1 MGHFRQRKHLSEE
14 ETLGFSSAQE
24 VIKYSYDS
32 VALQEESLLLR
43 QIISLETSWNTD
55 KYLWQGLSQMTTN

>member
-1 MGHFRQRKHLSEE
+1 MGHFRPRKQLSEE

>member
-1 MGHFRQRKHLSEE
+1 MGHFRQRKQLSEE

-32 VALQEESLLLR
+32 VALQEESLLLW

>member
-1 MGHFRQRKHLSEE
+1 MGHFRQRKQLSEE
-14 ETLGFSSAQE
+14 ETLSFSSAQE
-24 VIKYSYDS
+24 VVKYSYDS